1 MIFRL
6 HLQLMKREARRP
18 EVVSSLLLCC
28 ALFLMA
34 ACNPPI
40 TEDEALLA
48 SLPEHVDFNY
58 HVRPILSD
66 RCFQCH
72 GPDEN
77 TRETGLRLDT
87 EEGAFAAL
95 SESPRKKAIVAGSL
109 RRSELAHRI
118 VSDDPDYVMPPPASN
133 LTLTDYEVA
142 LLRKWIDQGAAW
154 KAHWAFIRPEK
165 PELPEVD
172 DADWPNN
179 EIDHFVLARLE
190 REGIAPSP
198 RADRERLLRRVYLD
212 LTGLPPDVA
221 EIDAFLADTTHDAY
235 ARVVDTLLTSTAY
248 AERMAVDWMDVSRY
262 ADSHGYHADGYRMMW
277 PWRDWVIKAFDE
289 NMPYDEF
296 ITLQLAGDLLPN
308 ATVDQKLATAFH
320 RNHQMTAEGGIVDEE
335 YRLQYVADRTN
346 TTARAFMGLTMECAQ
361 CHDHKFDPVS
371 QAEYFQMTAFFNNLN
386 EVGMTGDD
394 GNAGP
399 MLLLFEEGQEAQ
411 LAALRDSIDALE
423 QRIEQ
428 RTKVLEAEFKGL
440 SANAAPALD
449 RGLVAHYP
457 LDELNEKTT
466 PNSVRSAEGASV
478 SGEVELIEGVYG
490 RAAKFDYDFDFLS
503 LQQAGLFER
512 YDPFSIALWAKPEK
526 EEAYA
531 ELIGNAGQKNTYW
544 RGYEVF
550 LDSLNRVNARLIHA
564 LPHNYIHVR
573 TREGVT
579 QNTWNH
585 VALVYDGSSKA
596 AGVKLFI
603 DGKPQDQ
610 EVLFDKLYKSIHP
623 VGYQKYQKIDQ
634 PLRVGKSYRAF
645 TGDDGIYTGAIDDI
659 RIYNRALTAHEVHA
673 LQPDAA
679 GNGAPANHRA
689 VNTSEIKSLQASLRT
704 LREQESSL
712 LEPIEEIM
720 VMEEMETPRKTHI
733 LNRGLYD
740 QPTLEVK
747 PGTPEVVL
755 TFKEDVPQNRL
766 GLADWLTDVDNP
778 LTARVTV
785 NRFWQMYFGKGI
797 VETPADFGYQG
808 ALPEH
813 PELLDWLATR
823 FIASGWDVKAMQRH
837 IVMSATYQQSSRVR
851 NDLQDVDPLNR
862 LLARASSQRLT
873 AEMIR
878 DNALHASGL
887 LVDKV
892 GGPSAKPY
900 QPDGLWIEKGTFSA
914 ALLTYEADKG
924 DGLYRRSLY
933 TFVKRTSPPPA
944 MIAFD
949 ATDRSECIVERQS
962 TSTPLQSLILM
973 NDPQFVEAGRKL
985 AERMQLEGGETV
997 ADQVAFGFR
1006 ALTGLRPA
1014 DGARDLLVK
1023 LFEDEQKRFTA
1034 DLDAARSFLAVGDSP
1049 RDPSLDI
1056 PTTAALAVVANTIIN
1071 HDAAYMKR

>member
-1 MIFRL
+1 
-6 HLQLMKREARRP
+6 MKRIFP
-18 EVVSSLLLCC
+18 HLDVSHGLLL
-28 ALFLMA
+28 ASLMLLCLP

-40 TEDEALLA
+40 SEDEALLA
-48 SLPEHVDFNY
+48 SLPEEVDFNY

-66 RCFQCH
+66 RCFKCH
-72 GPDEN
+72 GPDAN
-77 TRETGLRLDT
+77 TRETDLRLDT
-87 EEGAFAAL
+87 EEGAFSKL
-95 SESPRKKAIVAGSL
+95 TESPRNRAIVAGSL
-109 RRSELAHRI
+109 RRSEMAHRI
-118 VSDDPDYVMPPPASN
+118 VSDDPDYAMPPPASN
-133 LTLTDYEVA
+133 LALTDYEVA
-142 LLRKWIDQGAAW
+142 LLRKWIDQGAEW
-154 KAHWAFIRPEK
+154 KEHWAFIK
-165 PELPEVD
+165 PEEPVRPSVQNS
-172 DADWPNN
+172 DWPQN

-198 RADRERLLRRVYLD
+198 PADRERLLRRVYLD
-212 LTGLPPDVA
+212 LTGLPPSVA
-221 EIDAFLADTTHDAY
+221 DIDAFLADTSEDAY
-235 ARVVDTLLTSTAY
+235 ARVVDKLLASTAY

-277 PWRDWVIKAFDE
+277 PWRDWVIEAFDE

-308 ATVDQKLATAFH
+308 ATAEQKLATAFH

-411 LAALRDSIDALE
+411 LEALRDSIAALE
-423 QRIEQ
+423 QLVEQ
-428 RTKVLEAEFKGL
+428 RTKALEGELADI
-440 SANAAPALD
+440 SANVTADLD
-449 RGLVAHYP
+449 RGLVAYYP
-457 LDELNEKTT
+457 LDVLMENTT
-466 PNSVRSAEGASV
+466 PNSVRGVEGASV
-478 SGEVELIEGVYG
+478 SGEVELIEGVHG
-490 RAAKFDYDFDFLS
+490 KATRFDYDFDFLA
-503 LQQAGLFER
+503 LQKVGLFER
-512 YDPFSIALWAKPEK
+512 YEPFSIALWAKPEK

-544 RGYEVF
+544 RGYEVY

-564 LPHNYIHVR
+564 LPNNYIHVR
-573 TREGVT
+573 TTDGVT
-579 QNTWNH
+579 QDAWNH

-603 DGKPQDQ
+603 DGQQQDQ

-645 TGDDGIYTGAIDDI
+645 TGDDGIYTGAMDDI
-659 RIYNRALTAHEVHA
+659 RIYNRALTPHELHA
-673 LQPDAA
+673 LQPAA
-679 GNGAPANHRA
+679 SGKGTPAHHRA
-689 VNTSEIKSLQASLRT
+689 VNAPEIVALRAKLRA
-704 LREQESSL
+704 LREEESSL
-712 LEPIEEIM
+712 LEPVEEIM
-720 VMEEMETPRKTHI
+720 VMEEMDVPRPTYV
-733 LNRGLYD
+733 LNRGAYD
-740 QPTLEVK
+740 QPTDEVT
-747 PGTPEVVL
+747 PGTPAVVL
-755 TFKEDVPQNRL
+755 AFDETAPKNRQ
-766 GLADWLTDVDNP
+766 GLAQWLTDADNP

-813 PELLDWLATR
+813 PELLDWLATT
-823 FIASGWDVKAMQRH
+823 FIASGWDVKAIQRT

-851 NDLQDVDPLNR
+851 SDLQDIDPLNQ

-878 DNALHASGL
+878 DNALAASGL
-887 LVDKV
+887 LVEKV

-900 QPDGLWIEKGTFSA
+900 QPEGLWIEKGTFSA
-914 ALLTYEADKG
+914 ALLNYEADKG

-933 TFVKRTSPPPA
+933 TFIKRTSPPPA

-949 ATDRSECIVERQS
+949 ATDRSECTVERQS

-985 AERMQLEGGETV
+985 AERMQEEGGDTV
-997 ADQVAFGFR
+997 AAQITYGYR
-1006 ALTGLRPA
+1006 ALTGMRPA
-1014 DGARDLLVK
+1014 DAARDLLVK
-1023 LFEDEQKRFTA
+1023 LYNEEVERFRR
-1034 DLDAARSFLAVGDSP
+1034 DPSAARALLTVGDSP
-1049 RDPSLDI
+1049 GNAALN
-1056 PTTAALAVVANTIIN
+1056 TAATAALAVVANTIIN
-1071 HDAAYMKR
+1071 HDASYMKR